1 MYLHIFILTVAVLEF
16 SMLPFSATSSLAEHI
31 DSKELKSFGKFCSIP
46 LPDPEK
52 LSAEEK
58 EWFTTFQEGTFYAQ
72 GWKDITSKILNK
84 ITKESEK
91 EKLRRSLNLL
101 GIRIGCEWSKDN
113 SIRKI
118 TTDMLEQWGAKLQ
131 KTAEEKPDELPV
143 LIANIR
149 QKVFELVTD

>member
-16 SMLPFSATSSLAEHI
+16 SMLPFSATCSLAEQI
-31 DSKELKSFGKFCSIP
+31 DSKRLKSSEKFCSIP
-46 LPDPEK
+46 LPDPKK

-58 EWFTTFQEGTFYAQ
+58 EWFTSFQEGTFYAQ
-72 GWKDITSKILNK
+72 GWQDITSKILDK
-84 ITKESEK
+84 IKEESERK
-91 EKLRRSLNLL
+91 RLRHSLNLL

-113 SIRKI
+113 SVRKI
-118 TTDMLEQWGAKLQ
+118 NTDMLEQWGAKLQ

-149 QKVFELVTD
+149 QKVFDLVK

>member
-16 SMLPFSATSSLAEHI
+16 IMLPFSATCSLAEDI
-31 DSKELKSFGKFCSIP
+31 ESNKPLKSSGKICSIP
-46 LPDPEK
+46 LPDPKK

-58 EWFTTFQEGTFYAQ
+58 EWFTSFQEGTFYAQ

-113 SIRKI
+113 SVRKI
-118 TTDMLEQWGAKLQ
+118 NTDMLEQWGAKLQ

-149 QKVFELVTD
+149 QKVFDLVK